1 MPHGA
6 WSWSNGQVVVTAVD
20 SPPPDDGCEG
30 CFEAVSGCFP
40 LEREVRLPLTRTPSG
55 RIPIADNPPN
65 SKIAPP
71 AIDTPQNC
79 EFLKAA
85 ADGDTR
91 AVQELLKAG
100 VDPNNTTT
108 DNATPL
114 CYAAYYG
121 HAATVKALLAGGAS
135 SDGCEQEHTTGTP
148 LFHAARRGHLECVR
162 VLVNAGA
169 NKDWVN
175 TGHYKGKAIDVVCD
189 SSDGMDGPRDAIIA
203 LLS

>member
-1 MPHGA
+1 M
-6 WSWSNGQVVVTAVD
+6 SNWPMK
-20 SPPPDDGCEG
+20 S
-30 CFEAVSGCFP
+30 
-40 LEREVRLPLTRTPSG
+40 LP
-55 RIPIADNPPN
+55 
-65 SKIAPP
+65 
-71 AIDTPQNC
+71 DTPQNRK
-79 EFLKAA
+79 FLKAA

-100 VDPNNTTT
+100 VDPNEVKDE
-108 DNATPL
+108 DNITTPL
-114 CYAAYYG
+114 YYAAESG
-121 HAATVKALLAGGAS
+121 HAATVEALIAGGAS
-135 SDGCEQEHTTGTP
+135 FDGGGQGYTIGTP
-148 LFHAARRGHLECVR
+148 LFTAARRGHLECVR

>member
-1 MPHGA
+1 M
-6 WSWSNGQVVVTAVD
+6 SNWPMK
-20 SPPPDDGCEG
+20 S
-30 CFEAVSGCFP
+30 
-40 LEREVRLPLTRTPSG
+40 LP
-55 RIPIADNPPN
+55 
-65 SKIAPP
+65 
-71 AIDTPQNC
+71 DTPQNC

-114 CYAAYYG
+114 RYAAYYG

-169 NKDWVN
+169 SKEIVAD
-175 TGHYKGKAIDVVCD
+175 GHYKGKAIDVVCQ
-189 SSDGMDGPRDAIIA
+189 SSDACGPPRHKDFDAIIA